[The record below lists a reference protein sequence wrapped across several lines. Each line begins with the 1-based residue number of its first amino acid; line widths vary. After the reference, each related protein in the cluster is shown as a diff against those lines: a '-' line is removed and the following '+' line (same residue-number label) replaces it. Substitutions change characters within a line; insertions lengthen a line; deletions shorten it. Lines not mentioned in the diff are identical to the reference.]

1 MVYQDY
7 ILRINYKN
15 PKKKYYFRKILRL
28 GGRIRTEKLGETIIE
43 MGAARFSNKHKLL
56 IKLLKKLNLE
66 DKKIELPKNIDFYF
80 KNKKIKYMIFTK
92 K

>member
-7 ILRINYKN
+7 ILRINYKKS
-15 PKKKYYFRKILRL
+15 KKKILLLERSSEL

-80 KNKKIKYMIFTK
+80 KNKKK
-92 K
+92 